1 MKRIPVMDFQTP
13 TFGRLIKTL
22 LIGSMIMMMGV
33 GISVADTGISTEK
46 LEDYSDTIALFEKS
60 PEVKPYFENSYGY
73 VVFPNVGKGG
83 VVVGAAYGTG
93 QVYRDGQVTGVAE
106 LVEGSI
112 GFQIGGQVFSQII
125 FFKDE
130 RAYEEFTS
138 GEFEFDA
145 GASAVAITAGAQAQ
159 TGTTGTSAGAS
170 SGLGSSRQKAPS
182 DYRKGMATFIHSKG
196 GLMAEAT
203 VSGQKFRFVP
213 VD

>member
-1 MKRIPVMDFQTP
+1 MKRTAVNNFRTP
-13 TFGRLIKTL
+13 TIETLIKTL
-22 LIGSMIMMMGV
+22 LIGSIITMVGV
-33 GISVADTGISTEK
+33 GISVADTGISAEN

-73 VVFPNVGKGG
+73 AVFPNVGKGG

-93 QVYRDGQVTGVAE
+93 QVYHDGQVTGVAE

-145 GASAVAITAGAQAQ
+145 GASAVAITAGVQAQ
-159 TGTTGTSAGAS
+159 TGTTGTSAAAS
-170 SGLGSSRQKAPS
+170 SGLGASRQKAPN
-182 DYRKGMATFIHSKG
+182 DYQKGMATFIHSKG

-213 VD
+213 AD